1 MQSDVSNASYQFIVA
16 TANLLN
22 FALPNRVFY
31 SNTAP
36 YTTTQYQQKLDAL
49 APLFTRLQADIIGV
63 QEIWD
68 EQAVIELCQKAGLH
82 DYHVAVPMASNR
94 ADSPLT
100 QGRGATGTPAVGIIS
115 RFEIIRTQLLT
126 KMPTVALMQVP
137 DLGEYQQFNRP
148 PLLADIRLP
157 NGQEMTVIVAH
168 LKSKRPEFLE
178 NSQGEPL
185 EDRDD
190 PIIRVRAKLRS
201 LCMRAA
207 EAAGIRQVVIETL
220 QRNQRPLILLGDMND
235 VMQSVTCQLLS
246 ESSEVFYDKGVRDIV
261 LYDASSIQT
270 RSQWLRDVAYTHIYQ
285 GMPEVLDQILVSEQ
299 FLSDSKYHIGEVLQV
314 DYFNDHLK
322 FAYEQRPTD
331 HGLVRAQIRLNALH
345 SS

>member
-1 MQSDVSNASYQFIVA
+1 MNSNLVTSHNQFIIA

-31 SNTAP
+31 PNEAP
-36 YTTTQYQQKLDAL
+36 YSAIQYQQKIEAL
-49 APLFTRLQADIIGV
+49 APIFQRLQADIIGV
-63 QEIWD
+63 QEVWD
-68 EQAVIELCQKAGLH
+68 EQAVIDLCQKAGMH
-82 DYHVAVPMASNR
+82 DYQVAIPMASNH

-100 QGRGATGTPAVGIIS
+100 HGQGATGTPAVGLVS
-115 RFEIIRTQLLT
+115 RFDILQTQLLT
-126 KMPTVALMQVP
+126 QMPATAILQVP
-137 DLGEYQQFNRP
+137 DLGEYRQFNRP
-148 PLLADIRLP
+148 PLLANVRLP
-157 NGQEMTVIVAH
+157 SGQEMTVIVAH

-178 NSQGEPL
+178 NAQGEPL
-185 EDRDD
+185 EDRND
-190 PIIRVRAKLRS
+190 PLVRVRAKLRS

-220 QRNQRPLILLGDMND
+220 QHTDRPLILVGDMND

-246 ESSEVFYDKGVRDIV
+246 ESGEVFYDKSTRDIV

-270 RSQWLRDVAYTHIYQ
+270 RSQWLRDVAYTHIHQ

-299 FLSDSKYHIGEVLQV
+299 FLNDSKYAIGEILQV

-331 HGLVRAQIRLNALH
+331 HGLVRAQIKLYQPQ
-345 SS
+345 S